1 MNPSLQVLKII
12 ICFLCFF
19 ALGFTSEKMTGEEIE
34 KYIQK
39 KLKRN
44 DKLLR
49 INGKNLGDE
58 GVSHLSKLPLLQT
71 VSTLI
76 LYKGNFGDEG
86 VRMLAASKNLGQLTA
101 LSLENN
107 NITDNGVAYISRS
120 QFLSNLKVL
129 NLYHNRITDEGASL
143 IAD

>member
-1 MNPSLQVLKII
+1 MNSYLQALKVIL
-12 ICFLCFF
+12 CFLCFF
-19 ALGFTSEKMTGEEIE
+19 ALGFTPEKMTGEQIE

-44 DKLLR
+44 DMLLS

-58 GVSHLSKLPLLQT
+58 GVSHLAKSPLLQT

-86 VRMLAASKNLGQLTA
+86 VRMLAASENLDQLTA
-101 LSLENN
+101 LYLENN
-107 NITDNGVAYISRS
+107 NITDKGVAYISR
-120 QFLSNLKVL
+120 
-129 NLYHNRITDEGASL
+129 
-143 IAD
+143 

>member
-1 MNPSLQVLKII
+1 MNQSLQVLKII

-58 GVSHLSKLPLLQT
+58 GVSHLAKLPLLQT
-71 VSTLI
+71 VSTL
-76 LYKGNFGDEG
+76 
-86 VRMLAASKNLGQLTA
+86 
-101 LSLENN
+101 
-107 NITDNGVAYISRS
+107 
-120 QFLSNLKVL
+120 
-129 NLYHNRITDEGASL
+129 SL
-143 IAD
+143 IHI